1 MTTTSTTLSDSEQ
14 RALLGLCLMAAF
26 ADGTNSDLERERTRE
41 IVEGFQNPG
50 LRAMELYRDVLLKK
64 VSASDLCAA
73 LATSGT
79 RQLAYEMALG
89 VCESDNRL
97 NDAEQA
103 FLKQLQR
110 DLGLAESTVGPL
122 RQQADQ
128 LVSDAL
134 PPVLGPAAAGAM
146 AAPGVAASGPATL
159 AAGGEQEL
167 ESMIVNQSILAGAL
181 ELLPGSLATMAI
193 VPLQMR
199 LVYRIGQKY
208 GFSLDR
214 SHIGEFLAA
223 AGIGMTSQVLEGYAT
238 KFVKGLLGKVAG
250 GIGRGLAGAI
260 APSAMAFATTWA
272 VGQLARRYYA
282 GGRTLSGMQMQQTFQ
297 SLVGQARGLQQQYLP
312 QIQQQSR
319 GLNLGDVMRLAGK

>member
-1 MTTTSTTLSDSEQ
+1 MTTLSDSEQ

-26 ADGTNSDLERERTRE
+26 ADGTKSDLERDRLRE
-41 IVEGFQNPG
+41 LVEGFQNPG

-64 VSASDLCAA
+64 VTAAEFSGA
-73 LATSGT
+73 LATT
-79 RQLAYEMALG
+79 EARQLAYEMALG
-89 VCESDNRL
+89 VCEADDRL
-97 NDAEQA
+97 NDAEQT

-110 DLGLAESTVGPL
+110 DLGLTEGATAPL
-122 RQQADQ
+122 RRQADAIAD
-128 LVSDAL
+128 DAL
-134 PPVLGPAAAGAM
+134 PPVLGTSAASSGLPGAM
-146 AAPGVAASGPATL
+146 GAAPSALGPD
-159 AAGGEQEL
+159 GEKEL
-167 ESMIVNQSILAGAL
+167 ESTILNHSILAGAL

-199 LVYRIGQKY
+199 LVYRIGQKF
-208 GFSLDR
+208 GHSLDR
-214 SHIGEFLAA
+214 AHIGEFLAT

-238 KFVKGLLGKVAG
+238 KLMKGLLGKFAG
-250 GIGRGLAGAI
+250 GIGRGLAGTLT
-260 APSAMAFATTWA
+260 PTAMAFATTWA

-319 GLNLGDVMRLAGK
+319 GLNLGDVMRLAGRGT